1 MTWRLLVL
9 ATWFQP
15 EGEGGGGGHPIC
27 SAFCLCEI
35 VWIWRRKTKT
45 LFFKMN
51 KFFFVVFF
59 FWLRNRPEPQRGC
72 CWKGVQNVP
81 WRKSPACF
89 SVCLEAE
96 QDIGAV
102 ERNVTTLALPHSK
115 CRDFFFPFCDGKK
128 KQLLCLDAPL
138 LPHFCGFWTERRCK
152 KSKTDFCVSIV
163 LCPWVFFLA
172 FGFFSV
178 TRLVF
183 LYKGL

>member
-15 EGEGGGGGHPIC
+15 EGGGGGGNPVS
-27 SAFCLCEI
+27 SAFCWCK
-35 VWIWRRKTKT
+35 IWGFQFEGEKQT

-51 KFFFVVFF
+51 TVYFFYF
-59 FWLRNRPEPQRGC
+59 FWLRNRPEPQCGC

-96 QDIGAV
+96 QDIGAG

-128 KQLLCLDAPL
+128 KKLLCLDAPL

-152 KSKTDFCVSIV
+152 KSKTDFCVS
-163 LCPWVFFLA
+163 
-172 FGFFSV
+172 
-178 TRLVF
+178 T
-183 LYKGL
+183 